1 MNFDRSEL
9 EIYLGDALDRFLP
22 DRYDFQARQRRV
34 ARKAWESDVWTAFAD
49 ELGILGAAFPAEF
62 GGLDGDA
69 ASLSVIMERVGA
81 HLVIEPFLSTV
92 VMGGGFLRAAE
103 RPARELMS
111 DVAAGK
117 VRIAI
122 AYTEHDSGYRLE
134 HVATTATRSGG
145 DYILR
150 GRKALVL
157 DAALATHLVVVAR
170 TGGEKTDAEGVSIFL
185 VDALCKGV
193 GREDFR
199 TIDGGYAS
207 HITLDDVIV
216 PSTAL
221 IGPDGEGL
229 PILERIIDEA
239 TAAIC
244 AEACGVMQAMLDQT
258 LDYTRQRK
266 QFGRAISENQVLQH
280 RMVDM
285 LIEVKESSAMARL
298 SHLKLDSP
306 DRAAVV
312 SAAKSR
318 IGRACRFV
326 GQSAVQLHG
335 GIGIADETAISHY
348 FRRALM
354 IEKQFGSVDH
364 HLSRYQALQLPA
376 TVRQRPPLAPG
387 I

>member
-1 MNFDRSEL
+1 MNFDRNEL
-9 EIYLGDALDRFLP
+9 EADLRDALDRFLL
-22 DRYDFQARQRRV
+22 DRYNFQSRQRRV
-34 ARKAWESDVWTAFAD
+34 AEKAWQPDLWSAFAG
-49 ELGILGAAFPAEF
+49 ELGILGASFPTEF
-62 GGLDGDA
+62 GGLDGGA
-69 ASLSVIMERVGA
+69 AALSAIMERFGA
-81 HLVIEPFLSTV
+81 HLVAEPFLSTV

-103 RPARELMS
+103 GEARELMS
-111 DVAAGK
+111 DVAAGN
-117 VRIAI
+117 VRIAV
-122 AYTEHDSGYRLE
+122 AYAEHDSGHRLE
-134 HVATTATRSGG
+134 HVATSAKRSGG

-170 TGGEKTDAEGVSIFL
+170 TSGERTDPKGLTIFL
-185 VDALCKGV
+185 LDAHGKDV

-207 HITLDDVIV
+207 HITLEDVIV

-221 IGPDGEGL
+221 IGPEGEGL
-229 PILERIIDEA
+229 PILERVIDEA

-258 LDYTRQRK
+258 IDYTRQRK
-266 QFGRAISENQVLQH
+266 QFGRAISENQVIQH

-285 LIEVKESSAMARL
+285 LIEVKESSALATL
-298 SHLKLDSP
+298 SHLKLESV

-326 GQSAVQLHG
+326 GQNAIQLHG
-335 GIGIADETAISHY
+335 GIGVADETAISHY

-364 HLSRYQALQLPA
+364 HLSRYEALQLPI
-376 TVRQRPPLAPG
+376 QR
-387 I
+387 